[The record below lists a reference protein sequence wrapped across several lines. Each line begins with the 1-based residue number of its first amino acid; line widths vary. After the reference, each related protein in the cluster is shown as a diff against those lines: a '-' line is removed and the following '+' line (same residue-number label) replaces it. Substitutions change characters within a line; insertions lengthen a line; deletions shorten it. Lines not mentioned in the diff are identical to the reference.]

1 MKKALVNIALCVIVL
16 ALLGLMVAFFVYFD
30 AKAVLLWYSEHLN
43 YYTITLLMTIESS
56 FLPFPSEI
64 VVPPAAYFA
73 HQNPDLDFVL
83 ICFFATLGAAIG
95 EVINYV
101 LAILIGRP
109 LLYRF
114 ADTKFAHICLI
125 DKDKVAVAEEYFN
138 RHGAISTFIGRLIPS
153 VRQLISIPAG
163 LVKMHFGKF
172 LLYTSLGAGLWNAVL
187 TALGYWLG
195 KFVPESQLYEQV
207 EYYNRYLT
215 WFGYALALA
224 VIVFIAYQIFKPKT
238 RK

>member
-56 FLPFPSEI
+56 FIPFPSEI

-95 EVINYV
+95 AVINYV

-138 RHGAISTFIGRLIPS
+138 RHGAISTFIGRLIPDFNPRRTGENAL
-153 VRQLISIPAG
+153 RQIPALHLARRRTVERSAHRTWL
-163 LVKMHFGKF
+163 LVGQIR
-172 LLYTSLGAGLWNAVL
+172 AG
-187 TALGYWLG
+187 
-195 KFVPESQLYEQV
+195 
-207 EYYNRYLT
+207 
-215 WFGYALALA
+215 
-224 VIVFIAYQIFKPKT
+224 IAT
-238 RK
+238 L